1 MSENIIKCP
10 SCGNEIPLTEALT
23 GTIREGLRT
32 EIEAGARRKEKELT
46 EKVKELKEKEKQLQG
61 QQDALADE
69 VEKRLKNEREVLK
82 QSAYAK
88 AQEEAA
94 LQQKTLEAELKI
106 KVGKL
111 QEAQE
116 RELKLLKE
124 REELEERQKN
134 LDLEVSRRIDEQR
147 KKLVEETQAAA
158 AKKVQEEFALKA
170 QDWES
175 QIKEKDEKLK
185 EANQHE
191 IELRRQQRE
200 LEAKQQN
207 LELEVA
213 RKMDEERKKIAEDA
227 ITKAGEQQQLKMR
240 EKEDM
245 IKSLQTQLENLQRK
259 IEAGSQERQGEAL
272 EEQLKEILQ
281 QSFPMDEIED
291 VAKGQRGGDL
301 IQNVRNVTGKICGKI
316 LWESKNTKDFNKNW
330 IDKLKQDQQA
340 AGASIAV
347 LMTMSMPK
355 EIKQFDLYN
364 DVWVTDYSS
373 AIGLCTVLRQM
384 LISVAREKLVSLHQD
399 SLKDVIYSY
408 ITGQEFS
415 SRVKAVVMAYTQM
428 QIDLDSEKRAML
440 RIWKKREKQ
449 IQSVLNNTSEMFGE
463 IEGMLGGQKLFA
475 PIEPLMLEAVE
486 PDEGDEQ

>member
-23 GTIREGLRT
+23 GTIREGLRS
-32 EIEAGARRKEKELT
+32 ELEAGARRKEKELAD
-46 EKVKELKEKEKQLQG
+46 KLKEVLEKEKQLQG
-61 QQDALADE
+61 QQDTLEKE
-69 VEKRLKNEREVLK
+69 VEKRLKAEREILK

-88 AQEEAA
+88 AKEEAA
-94 LQQKTLEAELKI
+94 IQKKTLEEELKE
-106 KVGKL
+106 KAAKL

-116 RELKLLKE
+116 RELKLRKE
-124 REELEERQKN
+124 REELEESQRN
-134 LDLEVSRRIDEQR
+134 LDLEISRRMDEER
-147 KKLVEETQAAA
+147 KKLIEETKTAA
-158 AKKVQEEFALKA
+158 AKRVQEEFAIKA

-175 QIKEKDEKLK
+175 QIKEKDKKLK
-185 EANQHE
+185 ESVQHE
-191 IELRRQQRE
+191 MELRKQQRE
-200 LEAKQQN
+200 LENKQQN

-213 RKMDEERKKIAEDA
+213 RKIDEERKKIAEEA

-301 IQNVRNVTGKICGKI
+301 IQSVRNAAGKICGKI
-316 LWESKNTKDFNKNW
+316 LWELKNTKDFNKGW

-347 LMTMSMPK
+347 LMTMTMPK

-364 DVWVTDYSS
+364 DVWVTDSTS

-384 LISVAREKLVSLHQD
+384 LIAVAREKLIALHQD
-399 SLKDVIYSY
+399 TLKDVIYGY
-408 ITGQEFS
+408 ITGQDFS
-415 SRVKAVVMAYTQM
+415 NRVKAVVMAYTQM
-428 QIDLDSEKRAML
+428 QADLDSEKRAML

-463 IEGMLGGQKLFA
+463 IEGLLGGQKLFA
-475 PIEPLMLEAVE
+475 PVEPLMLEAIE
-486 PDEGDEQ
+486 PEEEEE